1 MNELQLINK
10 NGVFHADSRQIAA
23 IVGKRHSNLLR
34 DIERYREYLT
44 RLKIDC
50 NNYFIKSSYKIKGNN
65 KTYPCYLISKMG
77 CEFIENKMTGKR
89 GALFTF
95 KYLQRN
101 GEK

>member
-10 NGVFHADSRQIAA
+10 NGVFYADSRQVAVMID
-23 IVGKRHSNLLR
+23 KRHDHLLR

-50 NNYFIKSSYKIKGNN
+50 NNYFIKSSYKDSKG
-65 KTYPCYLISKMG
+65 KKRPCYLISKMG
-77 CEFIENKMTGKR
+77 CGFIENKMTGKR

>member
-10 NGVFHADSRQIAA
+10 NGVFYADSRQIAA

-34 DIERYREYLT
+34 DIGRYKEYLT
-44 RLKIDC
+44 RLKISY

-95 KYLQRN
+95 KYIERN